1 MKDLSIQL
9 TNRPG
14 DLARVAAALAHKSV
28 NIKALAAASAGGQG
42 VVHILPDDIAA
53 ARTALEGANIRFTET
68 ELHTVL
74 LENKAGRIAEVTSR
88 LGDEGVN
95 LDAVYV
101 TGITD
106 DLVEIAFV
114 GDNPKKTKKVLEEF

>member
-1 MKDLSIQL
+1 MKDFSIQL

-28 NIKALAAASAGGQG
+28 NIKSLAGVSAGGQG
-42 VVHILPDDIAA
+42 VVHILPDDVTA
-53 ARTALEGANIRFTET
+53 ARSALEGANIRFTET

-74 LENKAGRIAEVTSR
+74 LENKAGRLAEVASR
-88 LGDEGVN
+88 LGDEGIN

-101 TGITD
+101 TGILD
-106 DLVEIAFV
+106 DMVEIAFV
-114 GDNPKKTKKVLEEF
+114 GDNPKKMKKVLEGF